1 MRRGAPARGL
11 ALTTALALTLTAC
24 SGGGEQEPEETSP
37 PSTTAPAS
45 ATTGTTAEGPGDG
58 EYVPASA
65 EGPARNV
72 PEPVM
77 PEEMKEQTPEGAK
90 AAVQYW
96 WDTVTYLQRT
106 GDAAPLQAVSD
117 EECDFCRTY
126 TRSIEKIYEDGG
138 WTSGSDVEVA
148 SALTG
153 VIDRDLQLLQVT
165 TLLDVGGITTFT
177 SNGSIDRAQSEESY
191 GDSPWVT
198 NVRFDDE
205 SKRWVATYVSFEG
218 EQ

>member
-106 GDAAPLQAVSD
+106 GDAAPLQAVTS
-117 EECDFCRTY
+117 EACEFCRDY
-126 TRSIEKIYEDGG
+126 ADDIVDHYDSGG
-138 WTSGSDVEVA
+138 WNTGADVRVT

-153 VIDRDLQLLQVT
+153 VLNSDLQILEVT
-165 TLLDVGGITTFT
+165 TLVDTTEAITYDENGNEQPDQHTAAEKDQPWLTDVQFHPDLGHWQTTWV
-177 SNGSIDRAQSEESY
+177 SY
-191 GDSPWVT
+191 EGD
-198 NVRFDDE
+198 E
-205 SKRWVATYVSFEG
+205 
-218 EQ
+218 